1 MTVTASKLYDYFQC
15 PHRVWR
21 DIYGPQKEKN
31 PETNP
36 FVQLLWDKGVFRE
49 KEVVKNLGTI
59 LDLSSSNKE
68 GQFKK
73 TVKAM
78 KIGTPLIY
86 HGYIHWENLAGEP
99 DLLRKND
106 DGTYLPIDIKSGR
119 GLEGTDEDEGEVGKP
134 KKHYAA
140 QLALYSEI
148 LIALGFANKHVGE
161 IFDIDSKEVV
171 YDLDA
176 PMGVMNKQTWWQMY
190 QDTKNEA
197 TLLIENKRKN
207 DPALMGV
214 CKLCPWYES
223 CKKWCVDREDLSTEF
238 SLGRSKRETLQQ
250 DLCISTVAE
259 LERINI
265 PSLLEQKAKD
275 KQFLPRLA
283 AASLGTLKK
292 RAQVLH
298 STKKPIVY
306 SSIIFPLTPYE
317 LYFDIEDDPTQ
328 GFVYLHGVYERF
340 QKKERFLSF
349 VAKNN
354 TSEAEKQAWKEF
366 WQYIRS
372 LPKDGY
378 CLYFYS
384 KHEPTTYKRMQ
395 QQYPDIVSVEEIDQ
409 LFDSSH
415 AVDLYYDC
423 ILKNTDWPLYSYSLK
438 EIAQYLGFNWRD
450 KTPSGALSI
459 QWFNEYLEDKDPAKL
474 QRIIEYNEDDCKAT
488 LAIRDYLISYVPD
501 MAVKAE

>member
-1 MTVTASKLYDYFQC
+1 MLVTASKLYDFFQC

-21 DIYGPQKEKN
+21 DIYGPQEEKSH
-31 PETNP
+31 ETNP
-36 FVQLLWDKGVFRE
+36 FVELLWEKGVLRE
-49 KEVVKNLGTI
+49 KMVVKSLGTL
-59 LDLSSSNKE
+59 LDLSFGDNE
-68 GQFKK
+68 ERFRK
-73 TVKAM
+73 TLEAM
-78 KIGTPLIY
+78 KMGTPLIY
-86 HGYIHWENLAGEP
+86 HGYICWENLAGEP
-99 DLLRKND
+99 DLLRRND

-119 GLEGTDEDEGEVGKP
+119 GLEGTDGDEGEPGKP

-171 YDLDA
+171 YDLDM
-176 PMGVMNKQTWWQMY
+176 PMGVRSKQTWWQMY
-190 QDTKNEA
+190 QDAKNE
-197 TLLIENKRKN
+197 TVLLVENKRKN
-207 DPALMGV
+207 DPALIGV
-214 CKLCPWYES
+214 CKLCPWYGS

-238 SLGRSKRETLQQ
+238 SLGRSRRETLQQ
-250 DLCISTVAE
+250 DLGISTVGE
-259 LERINI
+259 LEQIDI
-265 PSLLEQKAKD
+265 PSLLGQKTKD
-275 KQFLPRLA
+275 KHFLQRLA
-283 AASLGTLKK
+283 ASSLGTLKK
-292 RAQVLH
+292 RAHVLH

-306 SSIIFPLTPYE
+306 SPISFPLASYE

-340 QKKERFLSF
+340 QGKERFLPF
-349 VAKNN
+349 VAKDN
-354 TSEAEKQAWKEF
+354 TLEAEKQAWNDL

-372 LPKDGY
+372 LPKDSY

-395 QQYPDIVSVEEIDQ
+395 LQYPDIASVEDIDQ

-459 QWFNEYLEDKDPAKL
+459 QWFNAYLEDKDPAKL
-474 QRIIEYNEDDCKAT
+474 QRLIEYNEDDCKAT
-488 LAIRDYLISYVPD
+488 MVIKNYLTP
-501 MAVKAE
+501 MR